1 MSNSEVKQIFQ
12 DSVLVA
18 KIKERLPKLFRIA
31 EIENSRA
38 GKIGMEVGFTR
49 EKIIVALLIH
59 KFGAEKVDTNIPAT
73 EKEIDVILDGK
84 GLSIKTI
91 TEKGG
96 IKAVWT
102 VDAQSSKEFLKE
114 YKPKCDIIL
123 VQTWWGKDKDSFFYM
138 PLSVQME
145 VFKKVGTNGY
155 LNLPKEGTNPR
166 GIEFS
171 KAAMELMLNHK
182 DTLKIRINWIKKEQ
196 PYDVYDRWVKYWE

>member
-1 MSNSEVKQIFQ
+1 M
-12 DSVLVA
+12 LVA

-49 EKIIVALLIH
+49 EKIIAALLIH
-59 KFGAEKVDTNIPAT
+59 KFGAKKVDTNIPAT

-102 VDAQSSKEFLKE
+102 VDAQSSKDFLKE

-145 VFKKVGTNGY
+145 VIKKVGTKGY

-171 KAAMELMLNHK
+171 KLAMEMMLNHK
-182 DTLKIRINWIKKEQ
+182 DTLKIRINWIKEEQ
-196 PYDVYDRWVKYWE
+196 PYDVYKRWVKYWE

>member
-1 MSNSEVKQIFQ
+1 MPNSEVKQIFQ

-49 EKIIVALLIH
+49 EKIIAALLIH
-59 KFGAEKVDTNIPAT
+59 KFGTEKVDTNIPAT

-114 YKPKCDIIL
+114 YKPKCGIIL
-123 VQTWWGKDKDSFFYM
+123 VQTWWGKDKDSFFYI
-138 PLSVQME
+138 PLGVQME
-145 VFKKVGTNGY
+145 AFKKVGTIGY

-196 PYDVYDRWVKYWE
+196 PYDVYDRWVKYW